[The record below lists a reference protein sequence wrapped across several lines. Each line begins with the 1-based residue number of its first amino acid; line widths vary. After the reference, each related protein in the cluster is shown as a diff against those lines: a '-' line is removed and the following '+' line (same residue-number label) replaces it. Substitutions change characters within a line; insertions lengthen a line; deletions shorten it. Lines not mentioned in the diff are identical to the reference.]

1 MIFRAPPRI
10 GRWNIPGPIQCRN
23 IIDPFP
29 RLFWKPSRC
38 HGCLLGMKNTCL
50 DGVFNMGDGWK
61 WVHLTYEL
69 RISTGVCMGV
79 GTGGVF
85 YLPTHTHHAEARR
98 KTKATLLFPP
108 PNLHKARITSENA
121 RFPKQ
126 HHFGLLLTRSY
137 QLWSCRIRD
146 MRLSTSMN
154 LHEENTKTSPQVV
167 RPVFGKPRF
176 GQHLWGIIHHLPKWI
191 CSTACG
197 VYHFGFR
204 FRSISVNPYS
214 EAEFHTHILVSPNMG
229 YFYSFPAKFQYL
241 IGSEKAIVSK

>member
-1 MIFRAPPRI
+1 MIGHHDFSCSSRI
-10 GRWNIPGPIQCRN
+10 DRWNSTTLEMQWCSLVLSSPCRN

-38 HGCLLGMKNTCL
+38 HGFLLGMKNTCL

-69 RISTGVCMGV
+69 GISTGVCMGV
-79 GTGGVF
+79 GTGGAF

-126 HHFGLLLTRSY
+126 HHFGLLLTRSD
-137 QLWSCRIRD
+137 QLWSCRITD

-176 GQHLWGIIHHLPKWI
+176 GQHFWGKK
-191 CSTACG
+191 S
-197 VYHFGFR
+197 
-204 FRSISVNPYS
+204 
-214 EAEFHTHILVSPNMG
+214 
-229 YFYSFPAKFQYL
+229 SFTQMNL
-241 IGSEKAIVSK
+241 